1 VNVKSVTTVL
11 TVFAIC
17 VGSAFGQGDFFWSTS
32 DLNSGA
38 ANSDPFIN
46 LFENTSGS
54 LYLYYST
61 DNSDI
66 DTGAGLDLS
75 WDVDGVVAFTAAET
89 FDYNV
94 VLSAAPEVVIGQRW
108 GSDVF
113 PNGVDEGNPAASV
126 TQNNVTG
133 LNAFEVISGT
143 GILESQN
150 GSGPFLDQG
159 YDSGADAFLFARVD
173 WERIGSGTANLITE
187 AGTIGIVNGA
197 QTINPTFGGAQ
208 FSTIPEPTSASILA
222 IGLVGLMTRR
232 RRG

>member
-1 VNVKSVTTVL
+1 VNVKSVTAVL

-38 ANSDPFIN
+38 TNSDPFI
-46 LFENTSGS
+46 
-54 LYLYYST
+54 
-61 DNSDI
+61 I
-66 DTGAGLDLS
+66 
-75 WDVDGVVAFTAAET
+75 AFTAAEA

-133 LNAFEVISGT
+133 LNAFEVISGS